1 MHVGTYGHYK
11 SRSSSRPSPV
21 PHLSLQPASP
31 LVLVIIELRFHLFF
45 VDIAKMPS
53 ATTAAPATSQ
63 SSKSRIPSSLVA
75 FPSVSQSL
83 HSLSSATS
91 VHGVSLHPSSF
102 AQYPAQ
108 SEAKLEV
115 ALSKNLAVA
124 KQRQQEEQ
132 ERRLREMKDA
142 ARLRM
147 LEEQRQQA
155 TAESSSPLTMKTR
168 KPKAN

>member
-1 MHVGTYGHYK
+1 
-11 SRSSSRPSPV
+11 
-21 PHLSLQPASP
+21 
-31 LVLVIIELRFHLFF
+31 
-45 VDIAKMPS
+45 MPT
-53 ATTAAPATSQ
+53 ATTAAPVAPQ

-102 AQYPAQ
+102 SQHPAQ

-115 ALSKNLAVA
+115 ALNKNLAAA
-124 KQRQQEEQ
+124 KQRQQEDQ

-147 LEEQRQQA
+147 LEEQRAQA
-155 TAESSSPLTMKTR
+155 SAETALTMKSR